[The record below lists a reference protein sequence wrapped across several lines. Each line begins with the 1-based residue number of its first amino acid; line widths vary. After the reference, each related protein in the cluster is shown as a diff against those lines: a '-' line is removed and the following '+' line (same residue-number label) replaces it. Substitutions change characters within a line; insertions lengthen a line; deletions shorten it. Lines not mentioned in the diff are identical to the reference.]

1 MELNCLQTAQ
11 TRNFMAF
18 TQLISAR
25 NVALSHTT
33 DLCSLDF
40 TECATYFRTKVLG

>member
-1 MELNCLQTAQ
+1 MELNCLQTMQ
-11 TRNFMAF
+11 TWNVTAF
-18 TQLISAR
+18 IQLISAR

-40 TECATYFRTKVLG
+40 TEWDIVRHSLEL